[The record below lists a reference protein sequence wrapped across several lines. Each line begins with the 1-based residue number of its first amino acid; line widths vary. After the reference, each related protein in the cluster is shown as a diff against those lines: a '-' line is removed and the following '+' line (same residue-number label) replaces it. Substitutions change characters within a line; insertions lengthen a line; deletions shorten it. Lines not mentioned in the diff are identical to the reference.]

1 MAPREVKPDRLT
13 AFSDGVFA
21 VIITILVLEL
31 KPPHSFNLTALVSL
45 WPAAMSYTVSYIFIA
60 IVWVNH
66 HHLMRYADSA
76 TPRLIWGNIAHLFT
90 VSLIPFAMAWVG
102 DSGLAAI
109 PVSLYAGVFVLVN
122 ATYLLLCFE
131 AVDRPQREDVQPR
144 ERMMM
149 RVRSMTT
156 LGIFI
161 AAAFTALKYPAVGM
175 ALICVCLVVYIR
187 PQAPGV
193 KT

>member
-1 MAPREVKPDRLT
+1 MP
-13 AFSDGVFA
+13 
-21 VIITILVLEL
+21 EL
-31 KPPHSFNLTALVSL
+31 RPPHSFTLKALISL

-90 VSLIPFAMAWVG
+90 VSLIPFATVRIA
-102 DSGLAAI
+102 DSGLAAV
-109 PVSLYAGVFVLVN
+109 PVALYAGIFVLVN
-122 ATYLLLCFE
+122 ATYLILCFE
-131 AVDRPQREDVQPR
+131 AAGRPQREDVPPR

-161 AAAFTALKYPAVGM
+161 AAAFTAVKYPIVGM
-175 ALICVCLVVYIR
+175 ALICLCLIVYMR

-193 KT
+193 RARIR

>member
-1 MAPREVKPDRLT
+1 MAPKEVKPDRLT

-31 KPPHSFNLTALVSL
+31 KPPSSFNFKALLSL
-45 WPAAMSYTVSYIFIA
+45 WPAAMSYAVSYIFIA

-66 HHLMRYADSA
+66 HHLMRYANSA
-76 TPRLIWGNIAHLFT
+76 TPRLIWGNVAHLFT
-90 VSLIPFAMAWVG
+90 VSLIPFATAWIG
-102 DSGLAAI
+102 DSRLAAI
-109 PVSLYAGVFVLVN
+109 PVALYAGIFVLVN
-122 ATYLLLCFE
+122 ATYVALCFE
-131 AVDRPQREDVQPR
+131 AIDRPQREDVPPR

-149 RVRSMTT
+149 RIRSVTT

-161 AAAFTALKYPAVGM
+161 AAAFTALKYPVAGM
-175 ALICVCLVVYIR
+175 ALICVCLVLYIR

-193 KT
+193 RA